1 VNKAHLL
8 TQVVLTIIEVLP
20 NLSLNLDQSRFDS
33 CPVASVGR
41 LQDAVTN
48 LALLEFHNNLFIAT
62 HSLLLAPQNPI
73 FQRPLKLTSQNT
85 YNFSYIGWKWNG
97 QAIFE
102 YNTSNN
108 LKYRLQFTN
117 TPSLV
122 VSGTNTLPTLHGNVT
137 QNLYGQCVGDPA
149 PSTNKI
155 DGLGALSLN
164 NTGTLNMR
172 HGTQQDW
179 TTGRPS
185 YNPAVY
191 NPAFIRLCYEILLRR
206 APDEI
211 RL

>member
-1 VNKAHLL
+1 VNKAHPL

-97 QAIFE
+97 QAVEKLSEIIIVLRPAAKLVAVGKLFPAE
-102 YNTSNN
+102 WLTFDVRFYALQNAAHKNTAAYKMLDS
-108 LKYRLQFTN
+108 
-117 TPSLV
+117 
-122 VSGTNTLPTLHGNVT
+122 
-137 QNLYGQCVGDPA
+137 A
-149 PSTNKI
+149 
-155 DGLGALSLN
+155 
-164 NTGTLNMR
+164 
-172 HGTQQDW
+172 
-179 TTGRPS
+179 
-185 YNPAVY
+185 
-191 NPAFIRLCYEILLRR
+191 
-206 APDEI
+206 
-211 RL
+211 